1 MTTNL
6 TPVTDADMSFRSGHY
21 RPPAANFR
29 TFVHSLKEAGVDMSR
44 VRISKSYAVLVG
56 IESYQKSKKRVK
68 SAKEAIAHTKD
79 KVLHPEKV
87 KAEEEEARDKSQSA
101 EKERL
106 HLQKI
111 REEEIAQQKG
121 LPHRVKDG
129 VLKLTSR
136 ENVAKE
142 PAPAEGTPIENRGIG
157 GTGPEDGVPAPE
169 GKR

>member
-1 MTTNL
+1 
-6 TPVTDADMSFRSGHY
+6 MSFRSGHY

-29 TFVHSLKEAGVDMSR
+29 AFVHSLKDAGVDMSR
-44 VRISKSYAVLVG
+44 VSISKSYAVLVG

-68 SAKEAIAHTKD
+68 GAKVAIAHTKD

-111 REEEIAQQKG
+111 REEEIAQQRG
-121 LPHRVKDG
+121 LPHRMKDE
-129 VLKLTSR
+129 VLKLTSM
-136 ENVAKE
+136 ENVLKGAQ
-142 PAPAEGTPIENRGIG
+142 PTEGTPMEKRGIG